1 MPIKVDVK
9 KRESPS
15 AKSTGPNQE
24 NDMKNIPE
32 AKATSVNDDGVEK
45 KLDLVNGNAFLYSG

>member
-24 NDMKNIPE
+24 NIPE
-32 AKATSVNDDGVEK
+32 AKTTSVNDDGVEK